1 MRKSVSPLPGNEGGS
16 SAGTTRV
23 FGVPLEE
30 VTRTHTINGH
40 EVPALVKHIVEYI
53 EEHGHLDLEGLFL
66 VNGNAERVDWLRQR
80 YDSGEEVELEKE
92 ADLASAVSLLRLF
105 LQELP
110 EPVIPTAM
118 QGHILQLHQ
127 DYSNEEELCRNLK
140 YLLQQLPQLNYG
152 LLRFLC
158 RFLASVASL
167 QQESWNIGTLAA
179 VFGPDIFHLSTE
191 GEDLRDQESVSRVLA
206 ELLDN
211 QEGLFDSE
219 DDDVSTTND
228 YSSINEQIT
237 ELLDDERCEAECE
250 ELPQDGEEGPA
261 SSDSPQHTHT
271 DDSPAASSH
280 LSPISILPADS
291 AEIIQRTIRAAVE
304 QHFFDLKTSIDQDLS
319 NYDSAGVSPSEPDD
333 HGCHG
338 DEEQQTD
345 PEDSP
350 CDTEGET
357 PLIQTEQ
364 HIQQSQTDTQDSL
377 DSGAALEESSGME
390 LDADAVRDAENNINT
405 ARRDNQPCEI
415 MEQTQCDT
423 ISCDSGSC
431 RCDQNANT
439 SENNRNLLSPCQ
451 PITGQ
456 NPHLQLFPDS
466 QWEASPPSHLHL
478 PPIDFSC
485 MHLQKEGHDPVPAY
499 KSWQDDNES
508 GEAQLSPLAGR
519 MVPLPPLHLEEEGEE
534 AEEEGGQD
542 ASPSSSRSHPH
553 LLARRFLD
561 FGAHSAQRFLQQ
573 DLDATSP
580 TKAQRP
586 RRASFGSKEAMRG
599 GDSVTHQLTKKL
611 QHLKKKI
618 KQFEEQF
625 EKERNYK
632 PSHGDK
638 AANPKVLKW
647 MTDLT
652 KIRRQIKGRQ
662 HHLLPR
668 STLRHQALLH
678 SYRRHHAP
686 YSSPSSSPSSSSSSS
701 SSSICSPP
709 HHTLTPP
716 LHPYSGLSSRPYH
729 LNAKHRAES
738 ELGPQTRPRSNT
750 LPKSFGSTLDQGA
763 HDAAVEAKGQ
773 HPTREETL
781 ELIQRRVKGKR
792 QEDGWP
798 DDIKKMTKEQLSCEK
813 TVLQKNLLHYEGL
826 HGRPVT
832 REERLVVKPLYD
844 RYRLVKQMLT
854 RVSITPVTV
863 SPSSKRRSQTLQPI
877 IEGETA
883 HFWEEIKEEEEDE
896 RKDKE
901 GGEEEER
908 EEEREE
914 EEEEEEEEEAESSGG
929 EMQSSEVIMA
939 VDVMTPTDGP
949 ARSQNQPD
957 QQSNCPMTAKME
969 EGSGRLALDLRLS
982 SSNASSMPELLEQ
995 LWKARAEKKKLR
1007 KTIREFEEDFYQHNG
1022 RNVQKEDRVPMLE
1035 EYREYKRIKAKLRLL
1050 EVLISKQDSSK
1061 SI

>member
-1 MRKSVSPLPGNEGGS
+1 MRKSVSPLPGNEGEGS
-16 SAGTTRV
+16 ASTARV

-30 VTRTHTINGH
+30 VTRAHTVSGH
-40 EVPALVKHIVEYI
+40 EVPALVKHIVDYI
-53 EEHGHLDLEGLFL
+53 EEHGQLDLEGLFL

-110 EPVIPTAM
+110 EPVIPTAL
-118 QGHILQLHQ
+118 QGHILQLYQ
-127 DYSNEEELCRNLK
+127 GISGLLNADYSNEEELCRNLK
-140 YLLQQLPQLNYG
+140 YLLQQLPHVNYG

-167 QQESWNIGTLAA
+167 QPDSWTVGALAA

-191 GEDLRDQESVSRVLA
+191 REDIRDQESVSRVLA

-237 ELLDDERCEAECE
+237 ELLDDEKGEAECE
-250 ELPQDGEEGPA
+250 ELPQDGEEGP
-261 SSDSPQHTHT
+261 SDSHSHT
-271 DDSPAASSH
+271 DNHPTTSSR
-280 LSPISILPADS
+280 LSPMSILPADS

-304 QHFFDLKTSIDQDLS
+304 QHFFELKTNISRRM
-319 NYDSAGVSPSEPDD
+319 SPSEPEEQ
-333 HGCHG
+333 GCH
-338 DEEQQTD
+338 DDEEEEEEQQTD

-350 CDTEGET
+350 CDAERET
-357 PLIQTEQ
+357 PLEQ
-364 HIQQSQTDTQDSL
+364 REQQPSESDAENSV
-377 DSGAALEESSGME
+377 GAGGVEESSGMD
-390 LDADAVRDAENNINT
+390 LDPEAAVDAGKNFNT
-405 ARRDNQPCEI
+405 ARQDNQPLDA
-415 MEQTQCDT
+415 MEQTVT
-423 ISCDSGSC
+423 ISCDSDSFG
-431 RCDQNANT
+431 CDQNANT
-439 SENNRNLLSPCQ
+439 SEANRNRLSPCQ
-451 PITGQ
+451 PSSAPHS
-456 NPHLQLFPDS
+456 PHLQLFPDN
-466 QWEASPPSHLHL
+466 QWEASPLSHLHL

-485 MHLQKEGHDPVPAY
+485 MHLQKEGQDPVPAF
-499 KSWQDDNES
+499 KSWQDDTES

-519 MVPLPPLHLEEEGEE
+519 LVPLPLLPLEDDGEE
-534 AEEEGGQD
+534 DDGLQD
-542 ASPSSSRSHPH
+542 DSPSSSRSHPH
-553 LLARRFLD
+553 ILARRFLD
-561 FGAHSAQRFLQQ
+561 FGAHSTQRFLQQ
-573 DLDATSP
+573 DADAASP
-580 TKAQRP
+580 CKAQRP
-586 RRASFGSKEAMRG
+586 RRASFGSREAMR

-632 PSHGDK
+632 PSHADK

-652 KIRRQIKGRQ
+652 KIRRQIKD
-662 HHLLPR
+662 
-668 STLRHQALLH
+668 
-678 SYRRHHAP
+678 
-686 YSSPSSSPSSSSSSS
+686 
-701 SSSICSPP
+701 
-709 HHTLTPP
+709 
-716 LHPYSGLSSRPYH
+716 
-729 LNAKHRAES
+729 AKHCAES

-750 LPKSFGSTLDQGA
+750 LPKSFGSTLEQGG
-763 HDAAVEAKGQ
+763 HDAAGEVRGPR
-773 HPTREETL
+773 PTKEETL
-781 ELIQRRVKGKR
+781 ELIQCRVKGKR

-813 TVLQKNLLHYEGL
+813 MVLQKNLLHYEGL

-844 RYRLVKQMLT
+844 RYRLVKQMLA

-883 HFWEEIKEEEEDE
+883 HFWEIKEEEEE
-896 RKDKE
+896 EQK
-901 GGEEEER
+901 GGEEEEK
-908 EEEREE
+908 EE
-914 EEEEEEEEEAESSGG
+914 EEEDDEEEGESSGG

-939 VDVMTPTDGP
+939 LESVTPSGGSV
-949 ARSQNQPD
+949 RSQPD
-957 QQSNCPMTAKME
+957 GLSDKME

-995 LWKARAEKKKLR
+995 LWKARSEKKKLR

-1035 EYREYKRIKAKLRLL
+1035 KYREYKRIKAKLRLL

>member
-1 MRKSVSPLPGNEGGS
+1 MRKSVSLLPGNEGEGS
-16 SAGTTRV
+16 ASTARV

-30 VTRTHTINGH
+30 VTRMHTVSGH
-40 EVPALVKHIVEYI
+40 EVPALVKHIVDYI
-53 EEHGHLDLEGLFL
+53 VEHGHLDLQGLFL
-66 VNGNAERVDWLRQR
+66 VNGNAERVDWLRRR

-110 EPVIPTAM
+110 EPVIPTAL

-127 DYSNEEELCRNLK
+127 DYRSKEELFSNLK
-140 YLLQQLPQLNYG
+140 NLLQQLPQLNYC

-158 RFLASVASL
+158 RFLSSVASL
-167 QQESWNIGTLAA
+167 QQESWNIGALAA

-191 GEDLRDQESVSRVLA
+191 GDDLRDQESVSRVLA

-211 QEGLFDSE
+211 QEGLFDSDDE
-219 DDDVSTTND
+219 DISSTND
-228 YSSINEQIT
+228 YSSLNEPIT
-237 ELLDDERCEAECE
+237 ELLDDDKCEAECE
-250 ELPQDGEEGPA
+250 ELPQDSEEGPTV
-261 SSDSPQHTHT
+261 SDFHQNA

-280 LSPISILPADS
+280 LSSISILPADS
-291 AEIIQRTIRAAVE
+291 TDIIQRSIRAAVE
-304 QHFFDLKTSIDQDLS
+304 HHLLELKSSINHDLS
-319 NYDSAGVSPSEPDD
+319 SYNSQGLSPTEPEDED
-333 HGCHG
+333 HHG
-338 DEEQQTD
+338 NEEHQTD
-345 PEDSP
+345 PEDRLCSP
-350 CDTEGET
+350 EKDVQQPERHQQPINTQAVDDCRFPFQDPLGSVTSMEEG
-357 PLIQTEQ
+357 
-364 HIQQSQTDTQDSL
+364 
-377 DSGAALEESSGME
+377 SGMDIDTKAAG
-390 LDADAVRDAENNINT
+390 DADSNLNT
-405 ARRDNQPCEI
+405 ASQDHRLFES
-415 MEQTQCDT
+415 MEQTIT
-423 ISCDSGSC
+423 EISDSDVS

-439 SENNRNLLSPCQ
+439 SETNRNQPSSCQ
-451 PITGQ
+451 QKSGQ
-456 NPHLQLFPDS
+456 DSHLQLFPDN
-466 QWEASPPSHLHL
+466 QWE
-478 PPIDFSC
+478 
-485 MHLQKEGHDPVPAY
+485 DPVPAF
-499 KSWQDDNES
+499 KSWQDDSES

-519 MVPLPPLHLEEEGEE
+519 IVPLPLLRLEDDGEEEEGE
-534 AEEEGGQD
+534 GVQD
-542 ASPSSSRSHPH
+542 DSLSSSRTHPH
-553 LLARRFLD
+553 IPARRFLD
-561 FGAHSAQRFLQQ
+561 FGAHSTHRFLQ
-573 DLDATSP
+573 DSDATSP
-580 TKAQRP
+580 TKAPRQ
-586 RRASFGSKEAMRG
+586 RRASFGSRDVVR

-632 PSHGDK
+632 PSHAEK

-652 KIRRQIKGRQ
+652 KIRRQIKD
-662 HHLLPR
+662 
-668 STLRHQALLH
+668 
-678 SYRRHHAP
+678 
-686 YSSPSSSPSSSSSSS
+686 
-701 SSSICSPP
+701 
-709 HHTLTPP
+709 
-716 LHPYSGLSSRPYH
+716 
-729 LNAKHRAES
+729 AKHCAES

-750 LPKSFGSTLDQGA
+750 LPKSFGSTLDQGLSDTA
-763 HDAAVEAKGQ
+763 MEVRGP

-781 ELIQRRVKGKR
+781 DLIQRRVKGKR

-813 TVLQKNLLHYEGL
+813 VVLQKNLLHYEGL

-832 REERLVVKPLYD
+832 KEERLVVKPLYE

-854 RVSITPVTV
+854 RVSITPATV
-863 SPSSKRRSQTLQPI
+863 SPSSKRRTQTLQPI

-883 HFWEEIKEEEEDE
+883 HFWEEFK
-896 RKDKE
+896 
-901 GGEEEER
+901 
-908 EEEREE
+908 EE
-914 EEEEEEEEEAESSGG
+914 EEEERKVVEEEERDKDDEEEEEGESSGG
-929 EMQSSEVIMA
+929 EMQSPDVIMTF
-939 VDVMTPTDGP
+939 DSGTPTDVSG
-949 ARSQNQPD
+949 RSQSPHDGQGH
-957 QQSNCPMTAKME
+957 CPMTDKME

>member
-1 MRKSVSPLPGNEGGS
+1 MRKSVSPLPGDEGGS
-16 SAGTTRV
+16 SASTTRV

-30 VTRTHTINGH
+30 VTRTHTISGH
-40 EVPALVKHIVEYI
+40 EVPALVKHIVDYI

-110 EPVIPTAM
+110 EPVIPTSI

-140 YLLQQLPQLNYG
+140 YLLQQLPLLNYG

-191 GEDLRDQESVSRVLA
+191 GEDLRDQETVSRVLA

-271 DDSPAASSH
+271 DDSPTASSH

-291 AEIIQRTIRAAVE
+291 AEIIHRTIRAAVE
-304 QHFFDLKTSIDQDLS
+304 HHFFELKTSIDQDLS
-319 NYDSAGVSPSEPDD
+319 NYDSQGVCPNEPVNQ
-333 HGCHG
+333 GCCG

-357 PLIQTEQ
+357 PLTQTEQ
-364 HIQQSQTDTQDSL
+364 HIQQSQKDTQDSL
-377 DSGAALEESSGME
+377 DSGATLEESLGMD
-390 LDADAVRDAENNINT
+390 LDAEAVRDAENNINT
-405 ARRDNQPCEI
+405 ARQDNEPCDT
-415 MEQTQCDT
+415 MEQAQTDT
-423 ISCDSGSC
+423 ISCDSVSC

-439 SENNRNLLSPCQ
+439 SQTNRNHLSPCQ
-451 PITGQ
+451 PNSGH
-456 NPHLQLFPDS
+456 NPHLQLFPDN
-466 QWEASPPSHLHL
+466 QWEASPPSHLHF

-485 MHLQKEGHDPVPAY
+485 MHLQKDGHDPVPAF
-499 KSWQDDNES
+499 KSWQDDSES

-519 MVPLPPLHLEEEGEE
+519 MVPLPLLPLEEDGEE
-534 AEEEGGQD
+534 DEGGGGQD
-542 ASPSSSRSHPH
+542 ASPSSSHSHPH

-561 FGAHSAQRFLQQ
+561 FGAHGAQRFLQQ

-586 RRASFGSKEAMRG
+586 RRASFGSKEAMRS

-686 YSSPSSSPSSSSSSS
+686 SFPSPSS

-763 HDAAVEAKGQ
+763 YDTAGEVKDQ

-896 RKDKE
+896 QKE
-901 GGEEEER
+901 GEEEEER
-908 EEEREE
+908 EGERDEE
-914 EEEEEEEEEAESSGG
+914 EEEEEEEEEGESSGG

-939 VDVMTPTDGP
+939 VDLVTQTDGP
-949 ARSQNQPD
+949 VRSQNQPD
-957 QQSNCPMTAKME
+957 RMSECPMRDELE
-969 EGSGRLALDLRLS
+969 EGSGKLAMDLRLS

-1007 KTIREFEEDFYQHNG
+1007 KTIRAFEEDFYQHNG
-1022 RNVQKEDRVPMLE
+1022 RNVQKEDRVPKLE

>member
-1 MRKSVSPLPGNEGGS
+1 MRKSVPLLPGNEGGS
-16 SAGTTRV
+16 SASTTRV

-30 VTRTHTINGH
+30 VTRTHTISGH
-40 EVPALVKHIVEYI
+40 EVPALVKHIVDYI

-110 EPVIPTAM
+110 EPIIPTAI
-118 QGHILQLHQ
+118 QGHILQLYQ
-127 DYSNEEELCRNLK
+127 DYSNEEELYRNMK

-167 QQESWNIGTLAA
+167 QQESWNIGALAA

-237 ELLDDERCEAECE
+237 ELLDDEKCEAECE
-250 ELPQDGEEGPA
+250 ELPQDGEEGPI
-261 SSDSPQHTHT
+261 SSDSVQCTHT
-271 DDSPAASSH
+271 DDSPTDSSH

-304 QHFFDLKTSIDQDLS
+304 HHFFELKTSIDQDLS
-319 NYDSAGVSPSEPDD
+319 SYDSQGVSPSEPADQSY
-333 HGCHG
+333 HG

-350 CDTEGET
+350 CDTKGEI
-357 PLIQTEQ
+357 PLTQAE
-364 HIQQSQTDTQDSL
+364 SQTDTQDSL
-377 DSGAALEESSGME
+377 DSGATLQESLGMD
-390 LDADAVRDAENNINT
+390 LDAEAIRDAENNINT
-405 ARRDNQPCEI
+405 AMQENQPCDTT
-415 MEQTQCDT
+415 EQ
-423 ISCDSGSC
+423 IKIIRCDSGPC

-439 SENNRNLLSPCQ
+439 SETNRNHLSPCQ
-451 PITGQ
+451 PTSGH
-456 NPHLQLFPDS
+456 NPHLQLFPDN

-478 PPIDFSC
+478 PSIDFSC
-485 MHLQKEGHDPVPAY
+485 MHLQKEGQDPVPAY
-499 KSWQDDNES
+499 KSWQDDNEN
-508 GEAQLSPLAGR
+508 GEAQLSPLASR
-519 MVPLPPLHLEEEGEE
+519 MVPLPLLPLEEDDEEDEGE
-534 AEEEGGQD
+534 AGQD
-542 ASPSSSRSHPH
+542 ASPSSFRSQPH

-573 DLDATSP
+573 DPDATSP
-580 TKAQRP
+580 TKTQRP

-625 EKERNYK
+625 EKEMNYK

-678 SYRRHHAP
+678 SHRRHHAP
-686 YSSPSSSPSSSSSSS
+686 SSPPASSS

-716 LHPYSGLSSRPYH
+716 LHPYSGLSSRPFH
-729 LNAKHRAES
+729 LNAKHRAET
-738 ELGPQTRPRSNT
+738 ELGPQTRSRSNT
-750 LPKSFGSTLDQGA
+750 LPKSFGSTLD
-763 HDAAVEAKGQ
+763 HSYDTAAEVKGPR
-773 HPTREETL
+773 PTREETL
-781 ELIQRRVKGKR
+781 ELIERRVKGKR

-813 TVLQKNLLHYEGL
+813 TVLQKNLLHYEDL

-854 RVSITPVTV
+854 RVSITPITM
-863 SPSSKRRSQTLQPI
+863 SPSSKRRIQTLQPI

-883 HFWEEIKEEEEDE
+883 HFWEEIREEEEDE
-896 RKDKE
+896 QKG
-901 GGEEEER
+901 GGEEEDK

-939 VDVMTPTDGP
+939 VDLVTQTEKP
-949 ARSQNQPD
+949 ARSQNQPET
-957 QQSNCPMTAKME
+957 QSDCSMRAKLE

-1007 KTIREFEEDFYQHNG
+1007 KSIREFEENFYQHNG

>member
-1 MRKSVSPLPGNEGGS
+1 MRKSVSLLPGNEGGS
-16 SAGTTRV
+16 SASTTRV

-30 VTRTHTINGH
+30 VSHTQTISGH

-110 EPVIPTAM
+110 EPVIPTAI

-167 QQESWNIGTLAA
+167 QQESWNVGALAA
-179 VFGPDIFHLSTE
+179 VFGPDIFHLSSE

-237 ELLDDERCEAECE
+237 ELLDDDKCEAECE
-250 ELPQDGEEGPA
+250 ELPQDEEEGPA
-261 SSDSPQHTHT
+261 SSDSPQHNHT

-280 LSPISILPADS
+280 LSPISILPTDS

-304 QHFFDLKTSIDQDLS
+304 QHFFDLKTSIDHGLS
-319 NYDSAGVSPSEPDD
+319 NYDSQGMSPSEPSDE
-333 HGCHG
+333 GCHG

-345 PEDSP
+345 PEDTPS
-350 CDTEGET
+350 DTKGET
-357 PLIQTEQ
+357 PLKDSEQ
-364 HIQQSQTDTQDSL
+364 QMQQSQTDTQDSL
-377 DSGAALEESSGME
+377 DTDTSPVKSSGMDM
-390 LDADAVRDAENNINT
+390 DANAVRDAENNINT
-405 ARRDNQPCEI
+405 ARQDNQPCDS
-415 MEQTQCDT
+415 MDQTTDT
-423 ISCDSGSC
+423 VTCQDPSSC

-439 SENNRNLLSPCQ
+439 SETNRNHLSPCQ
-451 PITGQ
+451 PNSGL
-456 NPHLQLFPDS
+456 NPHLQLFPDN

-485 MHLQKEGHDPVPAY
+485 MHLQKDGQDPIPAY
-499 KSWQDDNES
+499 KSWQDESES

-519 MVPLPPLHLEEEGEE
+519 MVPLPLLPLEEDGEDEEEGEV
-534 AEEEGGQD
+534 GQD
-542 ASPSSSRSHPH
+542 TSPSSSRSHPH

-573 DLDATSP
+573 DSDATSP

-652 KIRRQIKGRQ
+652 KIRRQIKD
-662 HHLLPR
+662 
-668 STLRHQALLH
+668 
-678 SYRRHHAP
+678 
-686 YSSPSSSPSSSSSSS
+686 
-701 SSSICSPP
+701 
-709 HHTLTPP
+709 
-716 LHPYSGLSSRPYH
+716 
-729 LNAKHRAES
+729 AKHRAES

-750 LPKSFGSTLDQGA
+750 LPKSFGSTLDQGT
-763 HDAAVEAKGQ
+763 HDAAGDAKDS

-781 ELIQRRVKGKR
+781 ELIQCRVKGKK

-832 REERLVVKPLYD
+832 REERLVVRPLYD

-854 RVSITPVTV
+854 RVSITPITV

-883 HFWEEIKEEEEDE
+883 HFWEEIKEEEEEE
-896 RKDKE
+896 RK
-901 GGEEEER
+901 GGGGAEEEEK

-914 EEEEEEEEEAESSGG
+914 EEDEEEEEEGESSGG
-929 EMQSSEVIMA
+929 EMQGSEVIMA
-939 VDVMTPTDGP
+939 VDLVTPIDRQV
-949 ARSQNQPD
+949 RSQDQSD
-957 QQSNCPMTAKME
+957 QQSDGPMTAKPE

-995 LWKARAEKKKLR
+995 LWKTRAEKKKLR

-1022 RNVQKEDRVPMLE
+1022 RNVQKEDRVPMLD
-1035 EYREYKRIKAKLRLL
+1035 EYRAYKRIKAKLRLL

>member
-16 SAGTTRV
+16 SASTTRV

-30 VTRTHTINGH
+30 VTRTHTITGH
-40 EVPALVKHIVEYI
+40 EVPALVKHIVDYI

-110 EPVIPTAM
+110 EPVIPTAI

-127 DYSNEEELCRNLK
+127 DYSNEEDLCRNLK

-237 ELLDDERCEAECE
+237 ELLDDDKCEAECE

-271 DDSPAASSH
+271 DDSPTASSH

-304 QHFFDLKTSIDQDLS
+304 QHFFELKTSIDQDLS
-319 NYDSAGVSPSEPDD
+319 NYDSQGVSPSEPSDQ
-333 HGCHG
+333 GCHG

-350 CDTEGET
+350 CDTEAET
-357 PLIQTEQ
+357 PLTPTEQ
-364 HIQQSQTDTQDSL
+364 HIQQSQKDTQDSL
-377 DSGAALEESSGME
+377 DSGAALEESSGMD
-390 LDADAVRDAENNINT
+390 LDAEAVRDAENNINT
-405 ARRDNQPCEI
+405 ARQDNQPCDN
-415 MEQTQCDT
+415 MEQTHTDT
-423 ISCDSGSC
+423 ISCDSDSC

-439 SENNRNLLSPCQ
+439 SKTNMNHLSPCQ
-451 PITGQ
+451 PNPGH
-456 NPHLQLFPDS
+456 NPHLQLFPDN

-485 MHLQKEGHDPVPAY
+485 MHLQKEGHDPVPAF
-499 KSWQDDNES
+499 KSWQDDSES

-519 MVPLPPLHLEEEGEE
+519 MVPLPLLPLEEDGEE
-534 AEEEGGQD
+534 DEGEGGQE
-542 ASPSSSRSHPH
+542 ASPSSSRSHHH

-561 FGAHSAQRFLQQ
+561 FGAHGAQRFLQQ
-573 DLDATSP
+573 DPDATSP

-586 RRASFGSKEAMRG
+586 RRASFGSKEAMRGG

-652 KIRRQIKGRQ
+652 KIRRQIKD
-662 HHLLPR
+662 
-668 STLRHQALLH
+668 
-678 SYRRHHAP
+678 
-686 YSSPSSSPSSSSSSS
+686 
-701 SSSICSPP
+701 
-709 HHTLTPP
+709 
-716 LHPYSGLSSRPYH
+716 
-729 LNAKHRAES
+729 AKHRAES

-750 LPKSFGSTLDQGA
+750 LPKSFGSTLEQGTS
-763 HDAAVEAKGQ
+763 DAVGEVKGQ
-773 HPTREETL
+773 RPTREETL

-854 RVSITPVTV
+854 RVSITPITV

-896 RKDKE
+896 RKE
-901 GGEEEER
+901 GEQEER
-908 EEEREE
+908 EEDRDEE
-914 EEEEEEEEEAESSGG
+914 EEEEDEEEGESSGG

-939 VDVMTPTDGP
+939 VDLVTSSEGSM
-949 ARSQNQPD
+949 RSQNQPD
-957 QQSNCPMTAKME
+957 RQSDCSMKAKME
-969 EGSGRLALDLRLS
+969 EGSGKLALDLRLS

>member
-16 SAGTTRV
+16 SASTTRV
-23 FGVPLEE
+23 FGVPLEV
-30 VTRTHTINGH
+30 VTRTHTISGH
-40 EVPALVKHIVEYI
+40 EVPALVKHIVDYI
-53 EEHGHLDLEGLFL
+53 EEHGLLDLEGLFL

-110 EPVIPTAM
+110 EPVIPTAI

-191 GEDLRDQESVSRVLA
+191 GEDLRDQESVSRVLT

-219 DDDVSTTND
+219 EDDVSSTND

-237 ELLDDERCEAECE
+237 ELLDDEKCEAECE
-250 ELPQDGEEGPA
+250 ELPQDGEEGPV

-271 DDSPAASSH
+271 DERPSASSH

-304 QHFFDLKTSIDQDLS
+304 QHFFDLKTSIDT
-319 NYDSAGVSPSEPDD
+319 NYDSRGVSPSEPAEP
-333 HGCHG
+333 GCHG
-338 DEEQQTD
+338 DESRQTD
-345 PEDSP
+345 PEESP
-350 CDTEGET
+350 GDTEGES
-357 PLIQTEQ
+357 PLTQTEQ
-364 HIQQSQTDTQDSL
+364 RTQQSQEDGQDSF
-377 DSGAALEESSGME
+377 DSGAALEESSGMD
-390 LDADAVRDAENNINT
+390 LDARDAENNINT
-405 ARRDNQPCEI
+405 ARPDNQPCDN
-415 MEQTQCDT
+415 MEQIQTNT
-423 ISCDSGSC
+423 ISCDPGSC

-439 SENNRNLLSPCQ
+439 SKTNRNHPSPCQ
-451 PITGQ
+451 PKSGH

-466 QWEASPPSHLHL
+466 QWE
-478 PPIDFSC
+478 
-485 MHLQKEGHDPVPAY
+485 DPVPAF
-499 KSWQDDNES
+499 KPWQDDSES

-519 MVPLPPLHLEEEGEE
+519 MVTLPPLLLEDDGEE
-534 AEEEGGQD
+534 DVGEGGQE
-542 ASPSSSRSHPH
+542 ASLALSHPH

-561 FGAHSAQRFLQQ
+561 FGAHGAQRFLQQ
-573 DLDATSP
+573 DPDATSP

-618 KQFEEQF
+618 KQFDEQF

-686 YSSPSSSPSSSSSSS
+686 SSPSPP

-738 ELGPQTRPRSNT
+738 ELGPLTRPRSNT

-763 HDAAVEAKGQ
+763 LDAAGEMKGQ
-773 HPTREETL
+773 GPTREETL
-781 ELIQRRVKGKR
+781 ELIQHRVKGKK

-832 REERLVVKPLYD
+832 REEHLVVKPLYD
-844 RYRLVKQMLT
+844 RYRLVKQTLT
-854 RVSITPVTV
+854 RVSIAPLTV
-863 SPSSKRRSQTLQPI
+863 SPSSKRRTQTLQPI

-883 HFWEEIKEEEEDE
+883 HFWEEIQEEEEEEEEGEEEEEQKE
-896 RKDKE
+896 REGE
-901 GGEEEER
+901 GGEEEDK

-914 EEEEEEEEEAESSGG
+914 EEEEEEDDEEEEGESSGG

-939 VDVMTPTDGP
+939 VDLVTSSEGSTRSRNHPDG
-949 ARSQNQPD
+949 
-957 QQSNCPMTAKME
+957 QSDCPMRAKVE
-969 EGSGRLALDLRLS
+969 EGSGKLALDLRLS

-995 LWKARAEKKKLR
+995 LWKARAEKKKMR

>member
-1 MRKSVSPLPGNEGGS
+1 MRKSVSLLPGNEGEGS
-16 SAGTTRV
+16 ASTARV

-30 VTRTHTINGH
+30 VTRMHTVSGH
-40 EVPALVKHIVEYI
+40 EVPALVKHIVDYI
-53 EEHGHLDLEGLFL
+53 VEHGHLDLQGLFL
-66 VNGNAERVDWLRQR
+66 VNGNAERVDWLRRR

-110 EPVIPTAM
+110 EPVIPTAL

-127 DYSNEEELCRNLK
+127 DYRSKEELFSNLK
-140 YLLQQLPQLNYG
+140 NLLQQLPQLNYC

-158 RFLASVASL
+158 RFLSSVASL
-167 QQESWNIGTLAA
+167 QQESWNIGALAA

-191 GEDLRDQESVSRVLA
+191 GDDLRDQESVSRVLA

-211 QEGLFDSE
+211 QEGLFDSDDE
-219 DDDVSTTND
+219 DISSTND
-228 YSSINEQIT
+228 YSSLNEPIT
-237 ELLDDERCEAECE
+237 ELLDDDKCEAECE
-250 ELPQDGEEGPA
+250 ELPQDSEEGPTV
-261 SSDSPQHTHT
+261 SDFQQNT

-280 LSPISILPADS
+280 LSSISILPADS
-291 AEIIQRTIRAAVE
+291 TDIIQRSIRAAVE
-304 QHFFDLKTSIDQDLS
+304 HHLLELKSSINHDLS
-319 NYDSAGVSPSEPDD
+319 SYDRQGLSPTEPEDED
-333 HGCHG
+333 HHG
-338 DEEQQTD
+338 NEEHQTD
-345 PEDSP
+345 PEDRLCSP
-350 CDTEGET
+350 EKDV
-357 PLIQTEQ
+357 
-364 HIQQSQTDTQDSL
+364 QQPERHQQPINTQDPLGSVT
-377 DSGAALEESSGME
+377 SMEEGSGMDI
-390 LDADAVRDAENNINT
+390 DAKAAGDSDSNLNT
-405 ARRDNQPCEI
+405 ASQDHRLFES
-415 MEQTQCDT
+415 MEQTITD
-423 ISCDSGSC
+423 ISDSDVS

-439 SENNRNLLSPCQ
+439 SETNRNQPSSCQ
-451 PITGQ
+451 QKSGQ
-456 NPHLQLFPDS
+456 DSHLQLFPDN

-485 MHLQKEGHDPVPAY
+485 MHLQKEGQDPVPAF
-499 KSWQDDNES
+499 KSWQDDSES

-519 MVPLPPLHLEEEGEE
+519 IVPLPLLRLEDDGEDEEGE
-534 AEEEGGQD
+534 GVQD
-542 ASPSSSRSHPH
+542 DSLSSSRTHPH
-553 LLARRFLD
+553 IPARRFLD
-561 FGAHSAQRFLQQ
+561 FGAHSTHRFLQ
-573 DLDATSP
+573 DSDATSP
-580 TKAQRP
+580 TKAPRQ
-586 RRASFGSKEAMRG
+586 RRASFGSRDVVR

-632 PSHGDK
+632 PSHAEK

-652 KIRRQIKGRQ
+652 KIRRQIKD
-662 HHLLPR
+662 
-668 STLRHQALLH
+668 
-678 SYRRHHAP
+678 
-686 YSSPSSSPSSSSSSS
+686 
-701 SSSICSPP
+701 
-709 HHTLTPP
+709 
-716 LHPYSGLSSRPYH
+716 
-729 LNAKHRAES
+729 AKHCAES

-750 LPKSFGSTLDQGA
+750 LPKSFGSTLDQGLSDTA
-763 HDAAVEAKGQ
+763 MEVRGP

-781 ELIQRRVKGKR
+781 DLIQRRVKGKR

-813 TVLQKNLLHYEGL
+813 VVLQKNLLHYEGL

-832 REERLVVKPLYD
+832 KEERLVVKPLYE

-854 RVSITPVTV
+854 RVSITPATV
-863 SPSSKRRSQTLQPI
+863 SPSSKRRTQTLQPI

-883 HFWEEIKEEEEDE
+883 HFWEEVK
-896 RKDKE
+896 
-901 GGEEEER
+901 
-908 EEEREE
+908 EE
-914 EEEEEEEEEAESSGG
+914 EEEERKVVEEEERDEDDEEEEEGESSGG
-929 EMQSSEVIMA
+929 EMQSPDVIMTF
-939 VDVMTPTDGP
+939 DSGTPTDVSG
-949 ARSQNQPD
+949 RSQSPRDGQGH
-957 QQSNCPMTAKME
+957 CPMTDKME

-1022 RNVQKEDRVPMLE
+1022 RNVQKEDRVPILE

>member
-1 MRKSVSPLPGNEGGS
+1 MRKSVSLLPGNEGGS
-16 SAGTTRV
+16 SASTTRV

-30 VTRTHTINGH
+30 VSRTHTISGH
-40 EVPALVKHIVEYI
+40 EVPALVKHIVDYI

-110 EPVIPTAM
+110 EPVIPTAI
-118 QGHILQLHQ
+118 QAHILQLHQ

-167 QQESWNIGTLAA
+167 QQESWNVGALAA
-179 VFGPDIFHLSTE
+179 VFGPDIFHLSSE

-237 ELLDDERCEAECE
+237 ELLDDDKCEAECE

-271 DDSPAASSH
+271 DDNPTASSH

-304 QHFFDLKTSIDQDLS
+304 QHFFELKTSIDQDLS
-319 NYDSAGVSPSEPDD
+319 NYDSQGVSPSEPAEE
-333 HGCHG
+333 GCHG

-350 CDTEGET
+350 SDTEGET
-357 PLIQTEQ
+357 PLTENEQ
-364 HIQQSQTDTQDSL
+364 HIQQSQEETQDSP
-377 DSGAALEESSGME
+377 DSGTTLEESLGMD
-390 LDADAVRDAENNINT
+390 LDAEAVRDAENNINT
-405 ARRDNQPCEI
+405 ARQDNQPCDT
-415 MEQTQCDT
+415 MEQTDT
-423 ISCDSGSC
+423 IHSDLGSC

-439 SENNRNLLSPCQ
+439 SETNRNHLSPCQ
-451 PITGQ
+451 P
-456 NPHLQLFPDS
+456 NSPHLQLFPDN

-485 MHLQKEGHDPVPAY
+485 MHLQKEGQDPIPAY
-499 KSWQDDNES
+499 KSWQDDSES

-519 MVPLPPLHLEEEGEE
+519 MVPLPPLPLEEEGED
-534 AEEEGGQD
+534 EEGEGGQD

-573 DLDATSP
+573 DPDATSP

-586 RRASFGSKEAMRG
+586 RRASFGSKESMRG

-652 KIRRQIKGRQ
+652 KIRRQIKD
-662 HHLLPR
+662 
-668 STLRHQALLH
+668 
-678 SYRRHHAP
+678 
-686 YSSPSSSPSSSSSSS
+686 
-701 SSSICSPP
+701 
-709 HHTLTPP
+709 
-716 LHPYSGLSSRPYH
+716 
-729 LNAKHRAES
+729 AKHRAES

-763 HDAAVEAKGQ
+763 CDTTGEVKGPR
-773 HPTREETL
+773 PTREETL

-854 RVSITPVTV
+854 RVSITPITV

-896 RKDKE
+896 RKG
-901 GGEEEER
+901 GGEEDER
-908 EEEREE
+908 EEERDEE
-914 EEEEEEEEEAESSGG
+914 EEDEEEEGESSGG
-929 EMQSSEVIMA
+929 EMQSPEVIMA
-939 VDVMTPTDGP
+939 VDLVTQTDRQM
-949 ARSQNQPD
+949 RSQNQPD
-957 QQSNCPMTAKME
+957 RQSDCPMRAKLE

-1022 RNVQKEDRVPMLE
+1022 RNVQKEDRVPMME

>member
-1 MRKSVSPLPGNEGGS
+1 MRKSVSLLPGNEGGS
-16 SAGTTRV
+16 SASTTRV

-30 VTRTHTINGH
+30 VTRTHTVSGQ
-40 EVPALVKHIVEYI
+40 EVPALVKHIVDYI
-53 EEHGHLDLEGLFL
+53 EEHGHLDLEGLCL

-110 EPVIPTAM
+110 EPVIPTAI
-118 QGHILQLHQ
+118 QGHILQLYQ
-127 DYSNEEELCRNLK
+127 DYSNEEELSRNLK

-167 QQESWNIGTLAA
+167 QQESWNVGALAA

-237 ELLDDERCEAECE
+237 EFLDDDKCEGECE
-250 ELPQDGEEGPA
+250 ELPQDSEDGPA
-261 SSDSPQHTHT
+261 TADSPQHTCT
-271 DDSPAASSH
+271 DDSPEAR
-280 LSPISILPADS
+280 
-291 AEIIQRTIRAAVE
+291 IIQRTIRAAVE
-304 QHFFDLKTSIDQDLS
+304 QHFFKLKTSISQDLS
-319 NYDSAGVSPSEPDD
+319 SYDSQGVSPTEPEDR
-333 HGCHG
+333 GCHG
-338 DEEQQTD
+338 DKEQQTD
-345 PEDSP
+345 PDDTP
-350 CDTEGET
+350 CDKEGET
-357 PLIQTEQ
+357 LLTQTTE
-364 HIQQSQTDTQDSL
+364 HIQHNQTDTQNFVDSV
-377 DSGAALEESSGME
+377 STLEDSSGMD
-390 LDADAVRDAENNINT
+390 LDAEAVRDAENNFNT
-405 ARRDNQPCEI
+405 ARQDNQPLET
-415 MEQTQCDT
+415 MEQTVT
-423 ISCDSGSC
+423 INCDSDLVS
-431 RCDQNANT
+431 CDQNANT
-439 SENNRNLLSPCQ
+439 SENNKNHLSPCQ
-451 PITGQ
+451 PNSGH
-456 NPHLQLFPDS
+456 NPHLQLFPDN

-499 KSWQDDNES
+499 KSWQDDSES

-519 MVPLPPLHLEEEGEE
+519 MVPLPPLPLEEDNEEEEGE
-534 AEEEGGQD
+534 GGQD
-542 ASPSSSRSHPH
+542 DSPSSSRTHPH
-553 LLARRFLD
+553 VLARRFLD
-561 FGAHSAQRFLQQ
+561 FGAHSTQRFLPQ
-573 DLDATSP
+573 DLDVTSP

-586 RRASFGSKEAMRG
+586 RRASFGSREAIR

-618 KQFEEQF
+618 KQFDEQF

-632 PSHGDK
+632 PSHADR

-678 SYRRHHAP
+678 SHRRHHAP
-686 YSSPSSSPSSSSSSS
+686 SSPSSS
-701 SSSICSPP
+701 IYSPP
-709 HHTLTPP
+709 HHTPTPP
-716 LHPYSGLSSRPYH
+716 LHPCSGLSSRPFL
-729 LNAKHRAES
+729 LNAKHCAET

-750 LPKSFGSTLDQGA
+750 LPKSFGSTLEQGA
-763 HDAAVEAKGQ
+763 SDTAWEVKGPR
-773 HPTREETL
+773 PTREETL
-781 ELIQRRVKGKR
+781 ELIQHRVKGKR

-813 TVLQKNLLHYEGL
+813 MLLQKNLLHYEGL

-832 REERLVVKPLYD
+832 REERLMVKPLYD

-896 RKDKE
+896 RK
-901 GGEEEER
+901 GGE

-914 EEEEEEEEEAESSGG
+914 EEEEEEEEEGESSGG

-939 VDVMTPTDGP
+939 FDAMTSTDGSV
-949 ARSQNQPD
+949 RSQNQPD
-957 QQSNCPMTAKME
+957 GQGNCPMRDKVE

-1007 KTIREFEEDFYQHNG
+1007 KIIREFEEDFYQHNG
-1022 RNVQKEDRVPMLE
+1022 RNVQKEDRMPMLE

>member
-16 SAGTTRV
+16 SASTTRV

-30 VTRTHTINGH
+30 VTRTHTISGH
-40 EVPALVKHIVEYI
+40 EVPALVKHIVDYI

-80 YDSGEEVELEKE
+80 YDSGEDVELEKE

-110 EPVIPTAM
+110 EPVIPTAI

-127 DYSNEEELCRNLK
+127 DYSSEEELCRNLK

-167 QQESWNIGTLAA
+167 QQESWNIGALAA

-211 QEGLFDSE
+211 QDGLFDSE

-304 QHFFDLKTSIDQDLS
+304 QHFFELKTSIDQDLS
-319 NYDSAGVSPSEPDD
+319 NYDSQGVNPSEPADQ
-333 HGCHG
+333 GCHG
-338 DEEQQTD
+338 DEQQTD

-357 PLIQTEQ
+357 PLTQPEQ
-364 HIQQSQTDTQDSL
+364 HIQQSQKDTQDSL
-377 DSGAALEESSGME
+377 DSVTTLEESSGMD
-390 LDADAVRDAENNINT
+390 LDAEAVRDAENNINT
-405 ARRDNQPCEI
+405 ARQDNQPCDI
-415 MEQTQCDT
+415 MEQTETDT

-431 RCDQNANT
+431 HCDQNANT
-439 SENNRNLLSPCQ
+439 SQTNRNHLSPCQ
-451 PITGQ
+451 PNSGH
-456 NPHLQLFPDS
+456 NPHLQLFPDN
-466 QWEASPPSHLHL
+466 QWE
-478 PPIDFSC
+478 
-485 MHLQKEGHDPVPAY
+485 DPVPAY
-499 KSWQDDNES
+499 KSWQDDNDS

-519 MVPLPPLHLEEEGEE
+519 MVPLPPLPLEEEGEE
-534 AEEEGGQD
+534 DEEDGGQD

-573 DLDATSP
+573 DPDATSP

-586 RRASFGSKEAMRG
+586 RRASFGSKESMRG

-652 KIRRQIKGRQ
+652 KIRRQIKD
-662 HHLLPR
+662 
-668 STLRHQALLH
+668 
-678 SYRRHHAP
+678 
-686 YSSPSSSPSSSSSSS
+686 
-701 SSSICSPP
+701 
-709 HHTLTPP
+709 
-716 LHPYSGLSSRPYH
+716 
-729 LNAKHRAES
+729 AKHRAES

-763 HDAAVEAKGQ
+763 YNAAVEVKGQ
-773 HPTREETL
+773 RPTREETL
-781 ELIQRRVKGKR
+781 ELIQCRVKGKR

-854 RVSITPVTV
+854 RVSITPVTM
-863 SPSSKRRSQTLQPI
+863 SPSSKRRTQTLQPI

-896 RKDKE
+896 RKERE
-901 GGEEEER
+901 GGEKDER
-908 EEEREE
+908 EEERDEE
-914 EEEEEEEEEAESSGG
+914 EEEEEEEEGESSGG

-939 VDVMTPTDGP
+939 VDLVTPTDRP
-949 ARSQNQPD
+949 VRSQNQPD
-957 QQSNCPMTAKME
+957 QQSDCPMTAKLE

-1007 KTIREFEEDFYQHNG
+1007 KTIRAFEEDFYQHNG

>member
-1 MRKSVSPLPGNEGGS
+1 MRKSVSPLPGNEGGNTV
-16 SAGTTRV
+16 GTTRV

-30 VTRTHTINGH
+30 VTRTHTISGH
-40 EVPALVKHIVEYI
+40 EVPALVKDIVDYI

-66 VNGNAERVDWLRQR
+66 VNGNAERVDLLRRR

-110 EPVIPTAM
+110 EPVIPTAI
-118 QGHILQLHQ
+118 QGHILQLYQ
-127 DYSNEEELCRNLK
+127 DYSSEEDLCRNMK
-140 YLLQQLPQLNYG
+140 YLLQQLPQMNYG

-167 QQESWNIGTLAA
+167 QQESWNVGSLAA

-219 DDDVSTTND
+219 DEDVSTTND

-237 ELLDDERCEAECE
+237 ELLDDEKCEAECE
-250 ELPQDGEEGPA
+250 ELPQDGDQGPA
-261 SSDSPQHTHT
+261 APDSPQHTQT
-271 DDSPAASSH
+271 EDDSTAS
-280 LSPISILPADS
+280 
-291 AEIIQRTIRAAVE
+291 IIQRTIRAAVE
-304 QHFFDLKTSIDQDLS
+304 QHFFDLKTTIDQDLNS
-319 NYDSAGVSPSEPDD
+319 YNSQGESPCESAGQ
-333 HGCHG
+333 GCHG
-338 DEEQQTD
+338 DKEQQTD
-345 PEDSP
+345 PDEDSP
-350 CDTEGET
+350 CNTEQET
-357 PLIQTEQ
+357 LVIEKEQ
-364 HIQQSQTDTQDSL
+364 HIQQSQRDTQDSL
-377 DSGAALEESSGME
+377 DSVASQEESSGME
-390 LDADAVRDAENNINT
+390 LDAESVQDAENNLNT
-405 ARRDNQPCEI
+405 ARQDNQSI
-415 MEQTQCDT
+415 VTMEETVT
-423 ISCDSGSC
+423 ISCEPSSC

-439 SENNRNLLSPCQ
+439 SETNKNHLLPCQ
-451 PITGQ
+451 PHSGH
-456 NPHLQLFPDS
+456 NLQLFPDN

-478 PPIDFSC
+478 PPIDFSS
-485 MHLQKEGHDPVPAY
+485 MHLQKEGQDPVPAF
-499 KSWQDDNES
+499 KSWQDDNDS

-519 MVPLPPLHLEEEGEE
+519 MVPLPPLPLEEDGCEEE
-534 AEEEGGQD
+534 AEGGQED
-542 ASPSSSRSHPH
+542 SPSSSRSHPH

-561 FGAHSAQRFLQQ
+561 FGVHGAQRFLQQ
-573 DLDATSP
+573 DPDSTSP
-580 TKAQRP
+580 TKVQRP
-586 RRASFGSKEAMRG
+586 RRASFGSKEAMR

-632 PSHGDK
+632 PSHADK

-662 HHLLPR
+662 HHLFPR

-678 SYRRHHAP
+678 SHRRHHAP
-686 YSSPSSSPSSSSSSS
+686 SSPPSTS

-709 HHTLTPP
+709 HHTLTPS
-716 LHPYSGLSSRPYH
+716 LHPYSGSLGSRQFH
-729 LNAKHRAES
+729 LNAKHRVES

-750 LPKSFGSTLDQGA
+750 LPKSFGSTLDQST
-763 HDAAVEAKGQ
+763 HDAATEVKGPR
-773 HPTREETL
+773 PTREETL
-781 ELIQRRVKGKR
+781 DMIQRRVKGKR

-883 HFWEEIKEEEEDE
+883 HFWEEIKEEEE
-896 RKDKE
+896 
-901 GGEEEER
+901 EEEEKKSGGIGGGGGGEAKEEVER
-908 EEEREE
+908 DEEEDEDEE
-914 EEEEEEEEEAESSGG
+914 EEEEESSGG
-929 EMQSSEVIMA
+929 EMQSPEVIMA
-939 VDVMTPTDGP
+939 IDLASPTEGP
-949 ARSQNQPD
+949 MRSRDQPQMD
-957 QQSNCPMTAKME
+957 CSIKDKME

>member
-16 SAGTTRV
+16 SASTTRV

-30 VTRTHTINGH
+30 VTRTHTISGH
-40 EVPALVKHIVEYI
+40 EVPALVKHIVDYI

-110 EPVIPTAM
+110 EPVIPTAI

-127 DYSNEEELCRNLK
+127 DYSNEEDLCRNLK

-237 ELLDDERCEAECE
+237 ELLDDDKCEAECE

-271 DDSPAASSH
+271 DDSPTASSH

-304 QHFFDLKTSIDQDLS
+304 QHFFELKTSIDQDLS
-319 NYDSAGVSPSEPDD
+319 NYDSQGVSPSEPSDQ
-333 HGCHG
+333 GCHG

-350 CDTEGET
+350 CDTEAET
-357 PLIQTEQ
+357 PLTPTEQ
-364 HIQQSQTDTQDSL
+364 HIQQSQKDTQDSL
-377 DSGAALEESSGME
+377 DSGAALEESSGMD
-390 LDADAVRDAENNINT
+390 LDAEAVRDAENNINT
-405 ARRDNQPCEI
+405 ARQDNQPCDN
-415 MEQTQCDT
+415 MEQTHTDT
-423 ISCDSGSC
+423 ISCDSDSC

-439 SENNRNLLSPCQ
+439 SKTNMNHLSPCQ
-451 PITGQ
+451 PNPGH
-456 NPHLQLFPDS
+456 NPHLQLFPDN
-466 QWEASPPSHLHL
+466 QWE
-478 PPIDFSC
+478 
-485 MHLQKEGHDPVPAY
+485 DPVPAF
-499 KSWQDDNES
+499 KSWQDDSES

-519 MVPLPPLHLEEEGEE
+519 MVPLPLLPLEEDGEE
-534 AEEEGGQD
+534 DEGEGGQE
-542 ASPSSSRSHPH
+542 ASPSSSRSHHH

-561 FGAHSAQRFLQQ
+561 FGAHGAQRFLQQ
-573 DLDATSP
+573 DPDATSP

-586 RRASFGSKEAMRG
+586 RRASFGSKEAMRGG

-652 KIRRQIKGRQ
+652 KIRRQIKD
-662 HHLLPR
+662 
-668 STLRHQALLH
+668 
-678 SYRRHHAP
+678 
-686 YSSPSSSPSSSSSSS
+686 
-701 SSSICSPP
+701 
-709 HHTLTPP
+709 
-716 LHPYSGLSSRPYH
+716 
-729 LNAKHRAES
+729 AKHRAES

-750 LPKSFGSTLDQGA
+750 LPKSFGSTLEQGTS
-763 HDAAVEAKGQ
+763 DAVGEVKGQ
-773 HPTREETL
+773 RPTREETL

-854 RVSITPVTV
+854 RVSITPITV

-896 RKDKE
+896 RKE
-901 GGEEEER
+901 GEQEER
-908 EEEREE
+908 EEDRDEE
-914 EEEEEEEEEAESSGG
+914 EEEEDEEEGESSGG

-939 VDVMTPTDGP
+939 VDLVTSSEGSM
-949 ARSQNQPD
+949 RSQNQPD
-957 QQSNCPMTAKME
+957 RQSDCSMKAKME
-969 EGSGRLALDLRLS
+969 EGSGKLALDLRLS

>member
-1 MRKSVSPLPGNEGGS
+1 MRKSVSLLPGNEGGS
-16 SAGTTRV
+16 SASTTRV

-30 VTRTHTINGH
+30 VSRTHTISGH
-40 EVPALVKHIVEYI
+40 EVPALVKHIVDYI

-110 EPVIPTAM
+110 EPVIPTEI

-167 QQESWNIGTLAA
+167 QQESWNVGALAA

-237 ELLDDERCEAECE
+237 ELLDDDKCEAECE

-261 SSDSPQHTHT
+261 SSDSPQHTHA

-304 QHFFDLKTSIDQDLS
+304 QHFFELKTSIDQDLS
-319 NYDSAGVSPSEPDD
+319 NYDSEGVSPSEPADEGCQGDD
-333 HGCHG
+333 
-338 DEEQQTD
+338 EQQTD

-357 PLIQTEQ
+357 PLTQTEQ
-364 HIQQSQTDTQDSL
+364 HIQQSQTDTQTFLSLLPSPLLTCSDSL
-377 DSGAALEESSGME
+377 FSL
-390 LDADAVRDAENNINT
+390 
-405 ARRDNQPCEI
+405 
-415 MEQTQCDT
+415 
-423 ISCDSGSC
+423 IS
-431 RCDQNANT
+431 
-439 SENNRNLLSPCQ
+439 LLLAP
-451 PITGQ
+451 
-456 NPHLQLFPDS
+456 
-466 QWEASPPSHLHL
+466 
-478 PPIDFSC
+478 
-485 MHLQKEGHDPVPAY
+485 DPVPAY

-519 MVPLPPLHLEEEGEE
+519 MVPLPLL
-534 AEEEGGQD
+534 AQD
-542 ASPSSSRSHPH
+542 VSPSSSRSHPH

-573 DLDATSP
+573 DPDATSP

-652 KIRRQIKGRQ
+652 KIRRQIKGR
-662 HHLLPR
+662 
-668 STLRHQALLH
+668 T
-678 SYRRHHAP
+678 
-686 YSSPSSSPSSSSSSS
+686 
-701 SSSICSPP
+701 ICSLSFKRVYVYMCVCVCVSGLECLCAILFHAGQLDPP
-709 HHTLTPP
+709 H
-716 LHPYSGLSSRPYH
+716 S
-729 LNAKHRAES
+729 
-738 ELGPQTRPRSNT
+738 
-750 LPKSFGSTLDQGA
+750 
-763 HDAAVEAKGQ
+763 
-773 HPTREETL
+773 
-781 ELIQRRVKGKR
+781 
-792 QEDGWP
+792 
-798 DDIKKMTKEQLSCEK
+798 
-813 TVLQKNLLHYEGL
+813 
-826 HGRPVT
+826 
-832 REERLVVKPLYD
+832 
-844 RYRLVKQMLT
+844 
-854 RVSITPVTV
+854 
-863 SPSSKRRSQTLQPI
+863 
-877 IEGETA
+877 
-883 HFWEEIKEEEEDE
+883 
-896 RKDKE
+896 
-901 GGEEEER
+901 
-908 EEEREE
+908 
-914 EEEEEEEEEAESSGG
+914 
-929 EMQSSEVIMA
+929 
-939 VDVMTPTDGP
+939 
-949 ARSQNQPD
+949 
-957 QQSNCPMTAKME
+957 
-969 EGSGRLALDLRLS
+969 
-982 SSNASSMPELLEQ
+982 
-995 LWKARAEKKKLR
+995 
-1007 KTIREFEEDFYQHNG
+1007 
-1022 RNVQKEDRVPMLE
+1022 
-1035 EYREYKRIKAKLRLL
+1035 
-1050 EVLISKQDSSK
+1050 
-1061 SI
+1061 

>member
-16 SAGTTRV
+16 SASTTRV

-30 VTRTHTINGH
+30 VTRTHTISGH
-40 EVPALVKHIVEYI
+40 EVPALVKHIVDYI

-80 YDSGEEVELEKE
+80 YDSGEDVELEKE

-110 EPVIPTAM
+110 EPVIPTAI

-127 DYSNEEELCRNLK
+127 DYSSEEELCRNLK

-167 QQESWNIGTLAA
+167 QQESWNIGALAA

-211 QEGLFDSE
+211 QDGLFDSE

-228 YSSINEQIT
+228 YSSINEQV
-237 ELLDDERCEAECE
+237 
-250 ELPQDGEEGPA
+250 LPINCV
-261 SSDSPQHTHT
+261 SIFIFSVTLFFYT
-271 DDSPAASSH
+271 VSH

-291 AEIIQRTIRAAVE
+291 
-304 QHFFDLKTSIDQDLS
+304 
-319 NYDSAGVSPSEPDD
+319 
-333 HGCHG
+333 
-338 DEEQQTD
+338 
-345 PEDSP
+345 
-350 CDTEGET
+350 
-357 PLIQTEQ
+357 
-364 HIQQSQTDTQDSL
+364 
-377 DSGAALEESSGME
+377 
-390 LDADAVRDAENNINT
+390 
-405 ARRDNQPCEI
+405 
-415 MEQTQCDT
+415 
-423 ISCDSGSC
+423 
-431 RCDQNANT
+431 
-439 SENNRNLLSPCQ
+439 
-451 PITGQ
+451 
-456 NPHLQLFPDS
+456 
-466 QWEASPPSHLHL
+466 
-478 PPIDFSC
+478 
-485 MHLQKEGHDPVPAY
+485 
-499 KSWQDDNES
+499 DDNDS

-519 MVPLPPLHLEEEGEE
+519 MVPLPPLPLEEEGEE
-534 AEEEGGQD
+534 DEEDGGQD

-573 DLDATSP
+573 DPDATSP

-586 RRASFGSKEAMRG
+586 RRASFGSKESMRG

-652 KIRRQIKGRQ
+652 KIRRQIKD
-662 HHLLPR
+662 
-668 STLRHQALLH
+668 
-678 SYRRHHAP
+678 
-686 YSSPSSSPSSSSSSS
+686 
-701 SSSICSPP
+701 
-709 HHTLTPP
+709 
-716 LHPYSGLSSRPYH
+716 
-729 LNAKHRAES
+729 AKHRAES

-763 HDAAVEAKGQ
+763 YNAAVEVKGQ
-773 HPTREETL
+773 RPTREETL
-781 ELIQRRVKGKR
+781 ELIQCRVKGKR

-854 RVSITPVTV
+854 RVSITPVTM
-863 SPSSKRRSQTLQPI
+863 SPSSKRRTQTLQPI

-896 RKDKE
+896 P
-901 GGEEEER
+901 
-908 EEEREE
+908 
-914 EEEEEEEEEAESSGG
+914 
-929 EMQSSEVIMA
+929 V
-939 VDVMTPTDGP
+939 
-949 ARSQNQPD
+949 RSQNQPD
-957 QQSNCPMTAKME
+957 QQSDCPMTAKLE

-1007 KTIREFEEDFYQHNG
+1007 KTIRAFEEDFYQHNG

>member
-16 SAGTTRV
+16 SASITRV

-30 VTRTHTINGH
+30 VSRTHTTSGY
-40 EVPALVKHIVEYI
+40 EVPALVKDIVDFI

-80 YDSGEEVELEKE
+80 YDSGEEVELDKK

-110 EPVIPTAM
+110 EPIIPTAV
-118 QGHILQLHQ
+118 QGLILQLHQ
-127 DYSNEEELCRNLK
+127 DHNNEEELCRNLK
-140 YLLQQLPQLNYG
+140 YVLQQLPQLNYG

-167 QQESWNIGTLAA
+167 QPDRWNVGALAA
-179 VFGPDIFHLSTE
+179 VFGPDIFHLSSE
-191 GEDLRDQESVSRVLA
+191 REDLQDQESVSRVLA

-219 DDDVSTTND
+219 DEDVSATND

-237 ELLDDERCEAECE
+237 ELLDDEKCEAECE

-261 SSDSPQHTHT
+261 APHSPKHTHT
-271 DDSPAASSH
+271 DDSPTASSH
-280 LSPISILPADS
+280 VSPISILPADS

-304 QHFFDLKTSIDQDLS
+304 QHFYELKTSISQDLS
-319 NYDSAGVSPSEPDD
+319 NYDNHSVSPCEPEEQ
-333 HGCHG
+333 GCHG
-338 DEEQQTD
+338 DVEQQTT

-350 CDTEGET
+350 CNTGGET
-357 PLIQTEQ
+357 PPKQTEQ
-364 HIQQSQTDTQDSL
+364 HIESQAELQNLPDPVVT
-377 DSGAALEESSGME
+377 LEESSGMD
-390 LDADAVRDAENNINT
+390 LDGEAATDAENNLNT
-405 ARRDNQPCEI
+405 ARQDNQLLDT
-415 MEQTQCDT
+415 MEQTVT
-423 ISCDSGSC
+423 INCDSDSFH
-431 RCDQNANT
+431 RDQNANT
-439 SENNRNLLSPCQ
+439 SETNRNHLSPCQ
-451 PITGQ
+451 PNSGH
-456 NPHLQLFPDS
+456 NPHPQLFPDN
-466 QWEASPPSHLHL
+466 QWE
-478 PPIDFSC
+478 
-485 MHLQKEGHDPVPAY
+485 DPVPAFI
-499 KSWQDDNES
+499 SWQNDSES

-519 MVPLPPLHLEEEGEE
+519 MLPLPLLPLEDDNEEDIGDREH
-534 AEEEGGQD
+534 D
-542 ASPSSSRSHPH
+542 DSPSSSRTHPH
-553 LLARRFLD
+553 ILARRFLD
-561 FGAHSAQRFLQQ
+561 FGAHSTQRFLQQ
-573 DLDATSP
+573 DPDTISP

-586 RRASFGSKEAMRG
+586 RRASFGSRETMR

-625 EKERNYK
+625 ENEKNYK
-632 PSHGDK
+632 PSHADK

-652 KIRRQIKGRQ
+652 KIRRQIKD
-662 HHLLPR
+662 
-668 STLRHQALLH
+668 
-678 SYRRHHAP
+678 
-686 YSSPSSSPSSSSSSS
+686 
-701 SSSICSPP
+701 
-709 HHTLTPP
+709 
-716 LHPYSGLSSRPYH
+716 
-729 LNAKHRAES
+729 AKHCAES

-750 LPKSFGSTLDQGA
+750 LPKSFGSTLDQDS
-763 HDAAVEAKGQ
+763 HDAAAEVKGPC
-773 HPTREETL
+773 PTMEETL
-781 ELIQRRVKGKR
+781 ELIQRRVEKKR

-854 RVSITPVTV
+854 RVSITPITV

-883 HFWEEIKEEEEDE
+883 HFWEEIKEEEEEDQ
-896 RKDKE
+896 K
-901 GGEEEER
+901 GGEEYEK
-908 EEEREE
+908 EEERDEE
-914 EEEEEEEEEAESSGG
+914 EEEEEEEEGESSGG

-939 VDVMTPTDGP
+939 FDGMTPTGSSV
-949 ARSQNQPD
+949 RNQLD
-957 QQSNCPMTAKME
+957 EQSNCPMRDKVE
-969 EGSGRLALDLRLS
+969 EGSGRLAQDLRLS
-982 SSNASSMPELLEQ
+982 SSNASSMPELLGQ
-995 LWKARAEKKKLR
+995 LWKVRSEKKNLR
-1007 KTIREFEEDFYQHNG
+1007 KTIREFEENFYQHNG

-1035 EYREYKRIKAKLRLL
+1035 VYREYKRIKAKLRLL

>member
-16 SAGTTRV
+16 SASTTRV
-23 FGVPLEE
+23 FGVPLED
-30 VTRTHTINGH
+30 VTRTHTLSGH
-40 EVPALVKHIVEYI
+40 EVPALVKHIVDYI

-80 YDSGEEVELEKE
+80 YDSGEEVALQKE

-110 EPVIPTAM
+110 EPVIPTAI

-127 DYSNEEELCRNLK
+127 DYSNEEDLFRNLK
-140 YLLQQLPQLNYG
+140 YLLQQLPLLNYG

-158 RFLASVASL
+158 RFLTSVASL

-219 DDDVSTTND
+219 EDDVSTTND

-237 ELLDDERCEAECE
+237 ELLDDEKCEAECE

-271 DDSPAASSH
+271 DDSPTDSSH

-291 AEIIQRTIRAAVE
+291 AQIIHCTIRAAVE

-319 NYDSAGVSPSEPDD
+319 NYDSQGVSPSEPADQ
-333 HGCHG
+333 GCHG
-338 DEEQQTD
+338 LEDQQTD

-357 PLIQTEQ
+357 PLSETEQ
-364 HIQQSQTDTQDSL
+364 IMQQSQTHTQDPL
-377 DSGAALEESSGME
+377 DSGAALEESSGMD
-390 LDADAVRDAENNINT
+390 LDAEAVRDTENNINT
-405 ARRDNQPCEI
+405 ARQDNQPCDN
-415 MEQTQCDT
+415 MEQTQIDI
-423 ISCDSGSC
+423 ISCDPSSS

-439 SENNRNLLSPCQ
+439 SNTNRNHLSPCQ
-451 PITGQ
+451 PKSGQ
-456 NPHLQLFPDS
+456 KPQLQLFPDN
-466 QWEASPPSHLHL
+466 QWE
-478 PPIDFSC
+478 
-485 MHLQKEGHDPVPAY
+485 DPVPAF
-499 KSWQDDNES
+499 KSWQDEGDG

-519 MVPLPPLHLEEEGEE
+519 MDRLPPLLLEEEGEE
-534 AEEEGGQD
+534 EEEEEEEEEDGGQD
-542 ASPSSSRSHPH
+542 ASPSSSRSHPP

-561 FGAHSAQRFLQQ
+561 FGAHGAQRFVQQ
-573 DLDATSP
+573 DPDATSP

-686 YSSPSSSPSSSSSSS
+686 SSPSYSSSSS

-709 HHTLTPP
+709 NHTLTSP
-716 LHPYSGLSSRPYH
+716 LHPYSGLSSKAF

-738 ELGPQTRPRSNT
+738 ELGPLTRPRSNT

-763 HDAAVEAKGQ
+763 HDAEVKDQ

-781 ELIQRRVKGKR
+781 ELIQQRVKGKR

-832 REERLVVKPLYD
+832 REERMVVKPLYD

-854 RVSITPVTV
+854 RVSITPITV
-863 SPSSKRRSQTLQPI
+863 SPSSKRRTQTLQPI

-896 RKDKE
+896 RKEKEE
-901 GGEEEER
+901 GGGEKVER
-908 EEEREE
+908 EEEKEDEEDEEDEE
-914 EEEEEEEEEAESSGG
+914 EEGESSGG

-939 VDVMTPTDGP
+939 VDLVTSSEGSKTRSHTP
-949 ARSQNQPD
+949 PD
-957 QQSNCPMTAKME
+957 PSLRGKME
-969 EGSGRLALDLRLS
+969 EGSGKLALDLRLS

-1007 KTIREFEEDFYQHNG
+1007 KTIREFEEEFYQHNG
-1022 RNVQKEDRVPMLE
+1022 RNVQKEDRVPRLE

>member
-1 MRKSVSPLPGNEGGS
+1 MRKSVSPLPCNEGGS
-16 SAGTTRV
+16 SASTTRV

-30 VTRTHTINGH
+30 VTRTHTISGH
-40 EVPALVKHIVEYI
+40 EVPALVKHIVDYI

-80 YDSGEEVELEKE
+80 YDSGEEVELEKD
-92 ADLASAVSLLRLF
+92 ADLASVVSLLRLF

-110 EPVIPTAM
+110 EPVIPTAI

-127 DYSNEEELCRNLK
+127 DYSNEEDLCRNLK

-211 QEGLFDSE
+211 QDGLFDSE

-237 ELLDDERCEAECE
+237 ELLDDEKCEAECE

-271 DDSPAASSH
+271 VECPTASSH

-291 AEIIQRTIRAAVE
+291 AEIIQQTIRAAVK
-304 QHFFDLKTSIDQDLS
+304 QHFFDLKTSIGQDLS
-319 NYDSAGVSPSEPDD
+319 NYDSQGVSPNEPADQ
-333 HGCHG
+333 GCHG

-357 PLIQTEQ
+357 PLTQTEKLIQ
-364 HIQQSQTDTQDSL
+364 HSQKDTQDSL
-377 DSGAALEESSGME
+377 DCGATLQESSGMD
-390 LDADAVRDAENNINT
+390 LDAEAVRDAENNVNS
-405 ARRDNQPCEI
+405 ASLDDQPCDI
-415 MEQTQCDT
+415 MEQTQTDT
-423 ISCDSGSC
+423 ISCDSSSC

-439 SENNRNLLSPCQ
+439 SNTNMNHLSPCQ
-451 PITGQ
+451 PNSGH
-456 NPHLQLFPDS
+456 NPHLQLFPDN

-485 MHLQKEGHDPVPAY
+485 MHLQKEGQDPVPAF

-519 MVPLPPLHLEEEGEE
+519 MLPLPLLPLEEDGEE
-534 AEEEGGQD
+534 DEEEGGQGT
-542 ASPSSSRSHPH
+542 SPSSSRSHPH

-561 FGAHSAQRFLQQ
+561 FGAHGAQRFLQK
-573 DLDATSP
+573 DPDAISP

-586 RRASFGSKEAMRG
+586 RRASVGSKEAMRG
-599 GDSVTHQLTKKL
+599 GDSMTHQLTKKL

-632 PSHGDK
+632 PSHGDR

-686 YSSPSSSPSSSSSSS
+686 SFPSSFS

-709 HHTLTPP
+709 HHTLTPL
-716 LHPYSGLSSRPYH
+716 LHPYSGLSSRLYH

-750 LPKSFGSTLDQGA
+750 LPKSFGSTLDQGPC
-763 HDAAVEAKGQ
+763 DAAGEVKGQ
-773 HPTREETL
+773 RPTIEETL
-781 ELIQRRVKGKR
+781 EIIQCRVKGKR

-863 SPSSKRRSQTLQPI
+863 SPSSKRRTQTLQPI

-896 RKDKE
+896 RKEKE
-901 GGEEEER
+901 GGEEDEK

-914 EEEEEEEEEAESSGG
+914 EEEEDDEEEGESSGG
-929 EMQSSEVIMA
+929 EMQSSDVIMA
-939 VDVMTPTDGP
+939 VDFMTSSDESIS
-949 ARSQNQPD
+949 SQK
-957 QQSNCPMTAKME
+957 QSDRHRDCPMTAKVE
-969 EGSGRLALDLRLS
+969 EGSGKLALDLRLS

-1022 RNVQKEDRVPMLE
+1022 RNVLKEDRVPMLE

>member
-1 MRKSVSPLPGNEGGS
+1 MRKSVSPFPGNEGEG

-23 FGVPLEE
+23 FGIPLEE
-30 VTRTHTINGH
+30 VTRTHTVSGV
-40 EVPALVKHIVEYI
+40 EVPALVKHLVDYI
-53 EEHGHLDLEGLFL
+53 EEHGQLDLEGLFL

-110 EPVIPTAM
+110 EPVIPTAL
-118 QGHILQLHQ
+118 QGHILQLYQ

-140 YLLQQLPQLNYG
+140 YLLQQLPHMNYG

-167 QQESWNIGTLAA
+167 QPESWNVGALAA

-191 GEDLRDQESVSRVLA
+191 REDIQDQESVSRVLA

-219 DDDVSTTND
+219 DDDVSTTNEN
-228 YSSINEQIT
+228 SSINEQIT
-237 ELLDDERCEAECE
+237 ELCDDDKCEAECE

-261 SSDSPQHTHT
+261 ASDSPTHTHS
-271 DDSPAASSH
+271 DDPTASSH
-280 LSPISILPADS
+280 LSPMSILPADS

-304 QHFFDLKTSIDQDLS
+304 QHFFELKTSITQDLS
-319 NYDSAGVSPSEPDD
+319 VYESQGMSPSEPEES
-333 HGCHG
+333 GCH
-338 DEEQQTD
+338 DNEEEQTD
-345 PEDSP
+345 PEESP
-350 CDTEGET
+350 CNIDRET
-357 PLIQTEQ
+357 PHEQTKQ
-364 HIQQSQTDTQDSL
+364 QRQQSQREPEASMD
-377 DSGAALEESSGME
+377 AAADLEESTWMD
-390 LDADAVRDAENNINT
+390 LDSEAVMDAEENFNT
-405 ARRDNQPCEI
+405 ARQDNQPLDA
-415 MEQTQCDT
+415 MEQTVS
-423 ISCDSGSC
+423 INCDSDSFG
-431 RCDQNANT
+431 CDQNANT
-439 SENNRNLLSPCQ
+439 SETNRNHMSACQ
-451 PITGQ
+451 TNSGHS
-456 NPHLQLFPDS
+456 PHLQLFPDN
-466 QWEASPPSHLHL
+466 QWEASPLSHLHL

-485 MHLQKEGHDPVPAY
+485 MHLQKEGQDPVPAF
-499 KSWQDDNES
+499 KSWQDDTDS

-519 MVPLPPLHLEEEGEE
+519 MVPLLPLRLEHDGEEDEGE
-534 AEEEGGQD
+534 GLPD
-542 ASPSSSRSHPH
+542 DSPSSSRSHPH
-553 LLARRFLD
+553 ILARRFLD
-561 FGAHSAQRFLQQ
+561 FGAHSTQRFLQQ
-573 DLDATSP
+573 DPEACSP
-580 TKAQRP
+580 SKAQRP
-586 RRASFGSKEAMRG
+586 RRASFGSREAVR

-632 PSHGDK
+632 PSHADK

-652 KIRRQIKGRQ
+652 KIRRQIKGRL
-662 HHLLPR
+662 HLLSPR

-678 SYRRHHAP
+678 SHRGLPAP
-686 YSSPSSSPSSSSSSS
+686 SSPSSSP
-701 SSSICSPP
+701 
-709 HHTLTPP
+709 HHNPSLP
-716 LHPYSGLSSRPYH
+716 LHPASGLSSRPFH
-729 LNAKHRAES
+729 LNAKHCAES

-750 LPKSFGSTLDQGA
+750 LPKSFGSTLDQGS
-763 HDAAVEAKGQ
+763 HDVTGEVRGPR
-773 HPTREETL
+773 PTKEETL
-781 ELIQRRVKGKR
+781 ELIQHCVKGKR

-813 TVLQKNLLHYEGL
+813 MVLQKNLLHYEGL

-844 RYRLVKQMLT
+844 RYRLVKQMLA

-883 HFWEEIKEEEEDE
+883 HFWEEIKEEEEE
-896 RKDKE
+896 EQK
-901 GGEEEER
+901 GGEEEEER
-908 EEEREE
+908 DDEEDDEEEG
-914 EEEEEEEEEAESSGG
+914 ESSGG

-939 VDVMTPTDGP
+939 LETMTPSGGSV
-949 ARSQNQPD
+949 RSQPD
-957 QQSNCPMTAKME
+957 GLGDKME

-995 LWKARAEKKKLR
+995 LWKARSEKKKLR

-1035 EYREYKRIKAKLRLL
+1035 KYREYKRIKAKLRLL

>member
-16 SAGTTRV
+16 SANTTRV

-30 VTRTHTINGH
+30 VTRTHTISGH

-110 EPVIPTAM
+110 EPVIPTAI

-250 ELPQDGEEGPA
+250 ELPQDGDEGPA
-261 SSDSPQHTHT
+261 SSDSPRHTHT

-304 QHFFDLKTSIDQDLS
+304 QHFFELKTSIDQDLS
-319 NYDSAGVSPSEPDD
+319 NYDSQGGSPSEPADQ
-333 HGCHG
+333 GCHG
-338 DEEQQTD
+338 DEEPQTD

-357 PLIQTEQ
+357 PLTQADQRT
-364 HIQQSQTDTQDSL
+364 QQKDAQDSL
-377 DSGAALEESSGME
+377 DSGAALEESSGMD
-390 LDADAVRDAENNINT
+390 LDAEAVRDAENNIDT
-405 ARRDNQPCEI
+405 ARQENQACDI
-415 MEQTQCDT
+415 MEQTQTDT
-423 ISCDSGSC
+423 LSCDLSSC

-439 SENNRNLLSPCQ
+439 SENNRNHLSPCQ
-451 PITGQ
+451 PNSGH
-456 NPHLQLFPDS
+456 NPHLQLFPDN

-519 MVPLPPLHLEEEGEE
+519 MVPLPPLPLEEEGEVD
-534 AEEEGGQD
+534 EEEGGQD

-573 DLDATSP
+573 DPDATSP

-686 YSSPSSSPSSSSSSS
+686 SSPSSSSS

-750 LPKSFGSTLDQGA
+750 LPKSFGSTLDQGTY
-763 HDAAVEAKGQ
+763 DAAVEVKGQ
-773 HPTREETL
+773 RPTREETL
-781 ELIQRRVKGKR
+781 DLIQRRVKGKR

-896 RKDKE
+896 RKE
-901 GGEEEER
+901 REAGEDDER
-908 EEEREE
+908 EEEREDEE
-914 EEEEEEEEEAESSGG
+914 EEEEEEEGESSGG

-939 VDVMTPTDGP
+939 VDLVSPTDGP
-949 ARSQNQPD
+949 VRSQNQPD
-957 QQSNCPMTAKME
+957 RQSDCPMTAKLE

-1007 KTIREFEEDFYQHNG
+1007 KTIREFEEDFYQRNG

>member
-16 SAGTTRV
+16 SANTTRV

-30 VTRTHTINGH
+30 VTRTHTISGH

-110 EPVIPTAM
+110 EPVIPTAI

-250 ELPQDGEEGPA
+250 ELPQDGDEGPA
-261 SSDSPQHTHT
+261 SSDSPQHTRT
-271 DDSPAASSH
+271 DDGPAASSH
-280 LSPISILPADS
+280 LSPISILPTDS

-304 QHFFDLKTSIDQDLS
+304 QHFFELKTSIDQDLS
-319 NYDSAGVSPSEPDD
+319 NYDSQGGSPSEPADQ
-333 HGCHG
+333 GCHG
-338 DEEQQTD
+338 DEEPQTD

-357 PLIQTEQ
+357 PLTQADQLT
-364 HIQQSQTDTQDSL
+364 QQKDIQDSL
-377 DSGAALEESSGME
+377 DSGAALEESSGMD
-390 LDADAVRDAENNINT
+390 LDAEAVRDAENNINT
-405 ARRDNQPCEI
+405 ARQDNQACDI
-415 MEQTQCDT
+415 MEQTQTDT
-423 ISCDSGSC
+423 ISCDLSSC

-439 SENNRNLLSPCQ
+439 SENNRNHLSPCQ
-451 PITGQ
+451 PNSGH
-456 NPHLQLFPDS
+456 NPHLQLFPDN
-466 QWEASPPSHLHL
+466 QWE
-478 PPIDFSC
+478 
-485 MHLQKEGHDPVPAY
+485 DPVPAY

-519 MVPLPPLHLEEEGEE
+519 MVPLPPLPLEEEGEVD
-534 AEEEGGQD
+534 EEEGGQD

-573 DLDATSP
+573 DPDATSP

-652 KIRRQIKGRQ
+652 KIRRQIKD
-662 HHLLPR
+662 
-668 STLRHQALLH
+668 
-678 SYRRHHAP
+678 
-686 YSSPSSSPSSSSSSS
+686 
-701 SSSICSPP
+701 
-709 HHTLTPP
+709 
-716 LHPYSGLSSRPYH
+716 
-729 LNAKHRAES
+729 AKHRAES

-750 LPKSFGSTLDQGA
+750 LPKSFGSTLDQGTY
-763 HDAAVEAKGQ
+763 DAAVEVKGQ
-773 HPTREETL
+773 RPTREETL
-781 ELIQRRVKGKR
+781 DLIQRRVKGKR

-896 RKDKE
+896 RKE
-901 GGEEEER
+901 REAGEDDER
-908 EEEREE
+908 EEEREDEE
-914 EEEEEEEEEAESSGG
+914 EEEEEEEGESSGG
-929 EMQSSEVIMA
+929 EMQSPEVIMA
-939 VDVMTPTDGP
+939 VDLVSPTDGP
-949 ARSQNQPD
+949 VRSQNQPD
-957 QQSNCPMTAKME
+957 RQSDCPMTAKLE

-1007 KTIREFEEDFYQHNG
+1007 KTIREFEEDFYQRNG

>member
-1 MRKSVSPLPGNEGGS
+1 MRKSVSLLPGNEGEGS
-16 SAGTTRV
+16 ASTARV

-30 VTRTHTINGH
+30 VTRMHTVSGH
-40 EVPALVKHIVEYI
+40 EVPALVKHIVDYI
-53 EEHGHLDLEGLFL
+53 VEHGHLDLQGLFL
-66 VNGNAERVDWLRQR
+66 VNGNAERVDWLRRR

-110 EPVIPTAM
+110 EPVIPTAL

-127 DYSNEEELCRNLK
+127 DYRSKEELFSNLK
-140 YLLQQLPQLNYG
+140 NLLQQLPQLNYC

-158 RFLASVASL
+158 RFLSSVASL
-167 QQESWNIGTLAA
+167 QQESWNIGALAA

-191 GEDLRDQESVSRVLA
+191 GDDLRDQESVSRVLA

-219 DDDVSTTND
+219 DEDISSTND
-228 YSSINEQIT
+228 YSSLNEPIT
-237 ELLDDERCEAECE
+237 ELLDDDKCEVECE
-250 ELPQDGEEGPA
+250 ELPQDSEEGPTV
-261 SSDSPQHTHT
+261 SDFQQNT

-280 LSPISILPADS
+280 LSSISILPADS
-291 AEIIQRTIRAAVE
+291 TDIIQRSIRAAVE
-304 QHFFDLKTSIDQDLS
+304 HHLLELKSSINHDLS
-319 NYDSAGVSPSEPDD
+319 SYDSQGLSPTEPEDED
-333 HGCHG
+333 HHG
-338 DEEQQTD
+338 NEEHHTD
-345 PEDSP
+345 PEDRLCSP
-350 CDTEGET
+350 EKDV
-357 PLIQTEQ
+357 
-364 HIQQSQTDTQDSL
+364 QQPERHQQPINTQDPLGSVT
-377 DSGAALEESSGME
+377 SMEEGSGMDIDAKAAG
-390 LDADAVRDAENNINT
+390 DADSNLNT
-405 ARRDNQPCEI
+405 ASQDHRLFES
-415 MEQTQCDT
+415 MEQTIT
-423 ISCDSGSC
+423 EISDSDVS

-439 SENNRNLLSPCQ
+439 SETNRNQPSSCQ
-451 PITGQ
+451 QKSGQ
-456 NPHLQLFPDS
+456 DSHLQLFPDN

-485 MHLQKEGHDPVPAY
+485 MHLQKEGQDPVPAF
-499 KSWQDDNES
+499 KSWQDDSES

-519 MVPLPPLHLEEEGEE
+519 IVPLPLLRLEDDGEEEEGE
-534 AEEEGGQD
+534 GVQD
-542 ASPSSSRSHPH
+542 DSLSSSRTHPH
-553 LLARRFLD
+553 IPARRFLD
-561 FGAHSAQRFLQQ
+561 FGAHSTHRFLQ
-573 DLDATSP
+573 DSDATSP
-580 TKAQRP
+580 TKAPRQ
-586 RRASFGSKEAMRG
+586 RRASFGSRDVMR

-632 PSHGDK
+632 PSHAEK

-652 KIRRQIKGRQ
+652 KIRRQIKD
-662 HHLLPR
+662 
-668 STLRHQALLH
+668 
-678 SYRRHHAP
+678 
-686 YSSPSSSPSSSSSSS
+686 
-701 SSSICSPP
+701 
-709 HHTLTPP
+709 
-716 LHPYSGLSSRPYH
+716 
-729 LNAKHRAES
+729 AKHCAES

-750 LPKSFGSTLDQGA
+750 LPKSFGSTLDQGLSDTA
-763 HDAAVEAKGQ
+763 MEVRGP

-781 ELIQRRVKGKR
+781 DLIQRRVKGKR

-813 TVLQKNLLHYEGL
+813 VVLQKNLLHYEGL

-832 REERLVVKPLYD
+832 KEERLVVKPLYE

-854 RVSITPVTV
+854 RVSITPATV
-863 SPSSKRRSQTLQPI
+863 SPSSKRRTQTLQPI

-883 HFWEEIKEEEEDE
+883 HFWEEFK
-896 RKDKE
+896 
-901 GGEEEER
+901 
-908 EEEREE
+908 EE
-914 EEEEEEEEEAESSGG
+914 EEEERKVVEEEERDEDDEEEEEGESSGG
-929 EMQSSEVIMA
+929 EMQSPDVIMTF
-939 VDVMTPTDGP
+939 DSGTPTDVSG
-949 ARSQNQPD
+949 RSQSPHDGQGH
-957 QQSNCPMTAKME
+957 CPMTDKME

>member
-1 MRKSVSPLPGNEGGS
+1 MRKSVPLLPGNEGGS
-16 SAGTTRV
+16 SASTTRV

-30 VTRTHTINGH
+30 VTRTHTISGH
-40 EVPALVKHIVEYI
+40 EVPALVKHIVDYI

-110 EPVIPTAM
+110 EPIIPTAI
-118 QGHILQLHQ
+118 QGHILQLYQ
-127 DYSNEEELCRNLK
+127 DYSNEEELYRNMK

-167 QQESWNIGTLAA
+167 QQESWNIGALAA

-228 YSSINEQIT
+228 YSSINEQVLPIT
-237 ELLDDERCEAECE
+237 LY
-250 ELPQDGEEGPA
+250 
-261 SSDSPQHTHT
+261 SNY
-271 DDSPAASSH
+271 SH

-291 AEIIQRTIRAAVE
+291 FSF
-304 QHFFDLKTSIDQDLS
+304 H
-319 NYDSAGVSPSEPDD
+319 
-333 HGCHG
+333 
-338 DEEQQTD
+338 
-345 PEDSP
+345 
-350 CDTEGET
+350 
-357 PLIQTEQ
+357 PLFIC
-364 HIQQSQTDTQDSL
+364 S
-377 DSGAALEESSGME
+377 
-390 LDADAVRDAENNINT
+390 
-405 ARRDNQPCEI
+405 
-415 MEQTQCDT
+415 
-423 ISCDSGSC
+423 
-431 RCDQNANT
+431 
-439 SENNRNLLSPCQ
+439 LLSP
-451 PITGQ
+451 
-456 NPHLQLFPDS
+456 
-466 QWEASPPSHLHL
+466 
-478 PPIDFSC
+478 
-485 MHLQKEGHDPVPAY
+485 DPVPAY
-499 KSWQDDNES
+499 KSWQDDNEN
-508 GEAQLSPLAGR
+508 GEAQLSPLASR
-519 MVPLPPLHLEEEGEE
+519 MVPLPL
-534 AEEEGGQD
+534 
-542 ASPSSSRSHPH
+542 
-553 LLARRFLD
+553 RFLD

-573 DLDATSP
+573 DPDATSP
-580 TKAQRP
+580 TKTQRP

-625 EKERNYK
+625 EKEMNYK

-652 KIRRQIKGRQ
+652 KIRRQIKD
-662 HHLLPR
+662 
-668 STLRHQALLH
+668 
-678 SYRRHHAP
+678 
-686 YSSPSSSPSSSSSSS
+686 
-701 SSSICSPP
+701 
-709 HHTLTPP
+709 
-716 LHPYSGLSSRPYH
+716 
-729 LNAKHRAES
+729 AKHRAET
-738 ELGPQTRPRSNT
+738 ELGPQTRSRSNT
-750 LPKSFGSTLDQGA
+750 LPKSFGSTLD
-763 HDAAVEAKGQ
+763 HSYDTAAEVKGPR
-773 HPTREETL
+773 PTREETL
-781 ELIQRRVKGKR
+781 ELIERRVKGKR

-813 TVLQKNLLHYEGL
+813 TVLQKNLLHYEDL

-854 RVSITPVTV
+854 RVSITPITM
-863 SPSSKRRSQTLQPI
+863 SPSSKRRIQTLQPI

-883 HFWEEIKEEEEDE
+883 HFWEEIREEEEDE
-896 RKDKE
+896 
-901 GGEEEER
+901 
-908 EEEREE
+908 
-914 EEEEEEEEEAESSGG
+914 
-929 EMQSSEVIMA
+929 
-939 VDVMTPTDGP
+939 
-949 ARSQNQPD
+949 SQNQPET
-957 QQSNCPMTAKME
+957 QSDCSMRAKLE

-1007 KTIREFEEDFYQHNG
+1007 KSIREFEENFYQHNG

>member
-1 MRKSVSPLPGNEGGS
+1 MRKSVSPSPGNEGGS
-16 SAGTTRV
+16 SASTARV

-30 VTRTHTINGH
+30 VSRTHTISGH
-40 EVPALVKHIVEYI
+40 EVPALVKHIVDYI

-110 EPVIPTAM
+110 EPVIPTAI

-167 QQESWNIGTLAA
+167 QQESWNIGALAA

-191 GEDLRDQESVSRVLA
+191 GEDLRDQESVSKVLA
-206 ELLDN
+206 DLLDN

-237 ELLDDERCEAECE
+237 ELLDDEKCEAECE
-250 ELPQDGEEGPA
+250 ELPQDGEEGPSA
-261 SSDSPQHTHT
+261 SDSPQHACT
-271 DDSPAASSH
+271 DDGPAASSH

-319 NYDSAGVSPSEPDD
+319 NYDSQGVSPSEPADR
-333 HGCHG
+333 GCHG

-350 CDTEGET
+350 CHTEGET

-364 HIQQSQTDTQDSL
+364 HIQQSQKDKQNSL
-377 DSGAALEESSGME
+377 DSVTILEESSGMD
-390 LDADAVRDAENNINT
+390 LDAEAVRDAENNFNT
-405 ARRDNQPCEI
+405 ARQDNQPLDT
-415 MEQTQCDT
+415 MEQTVT
-423 ISCDSGSC
+423 ITCDSSSC
-431 RCDQNANT
+431 HCDQNANT
-439 SENNRNLLSPCQ
+439 SENNRNHLSPCQ
-451 PITGQ
+451 PNSGH
-456 NPHLQLFPDS
+456 NPHLQLFPDN

-485 MHLQKEGHDPVPAY
+485 MHLQREGQDPVPAF
-499 KSWQDDNES
+499 KSWQDDSES

-519 MVPLPPLHLEEEGEE
+519 MVPLPPLLLEEEGEE
-534 AEEEGGQD
+534 EEREGGQD
-542 ASPSSSRSHPH
+542 DSPSSSRSHPH

-561 FGAHSAQRFLQQ
+561 FGAHSSQRFLQQ

-652 KIRRQIKGRQ
+652 KIRRQIKD
-662 HHLLPR
+662 
-668 STLRHQALLH
+668 
-678 SYRRHHAP
+678 
-686 YSSPSSSPSSSSSSS
+686 
-701 SSSICSPP
+701 
-709 HHTLTPP
+709 
-716 LHPYSGLSSRPYH
+716 
-729 LNAKHRAES
+729 AKHRAES

-750 LPKSFGSTLDQGA
+750 LPKSFGSTLDQSFY
-763 HDAAVEAKGQ
+763 DAAGEVKGP

-781 ELIQRRVKGKR
+781 ELIQRKVKGKR

-798 DDIKKMTKEQLSCEK
+798 EDIKKMTKEQLSCEK
-813 TVLQKNLLHYEGL
+813 TVLQKNLLYYEGL

-854 RVSITPVTV
+854 RVSITPITV

-896 RKDKE
+896 RKA
-901 GGEEEER
+901 GG
-908 EEEREE
+908 
-914 EEEEEEEEEAESSGG
+914 EEEEEEAARRRRRRRRRGRRRG
-929 EMQSSEVIMA
+929 
-939 VDVMTPTDGP
+939 MT
-949 ARSQNQPD
+949 R
-957 QQSNCPMTAKME
+957 KKK
-969 EGSGRLALDLRLS
+969 RRRR
-982 SSNASSMPELLEQ
+982 
-995 LWKARAEKKKLR
+995 ARAA
-1007 KTIREFEEDFYQHNG
+1007 EE
-1022 RNVQKEDRVPMLE
+1022 RCRAP
-1035 EYREYKRIKAKLRLL
+1035 R
-1050 EVLISKQDSSK
+1050 SSWP
-1061 SI
+1061 STS

>member
-1 MRKSVSPLPGNEGGS
+1 MRKSVSLLPGNEGGS

-30 VTRTHTINGH
+30 VSHTQTISGH
-40 EVPALVKHIVEYI
+40 EVPALVKHIVDYI

-110 EPVIPTAM
+110 EPVIPTAI

-127 DYSNEEELCRNLK
+127 DYSSEEELCRNLK

-167 QQESWNIGTLAA
+167 QQESWNIGALAA
-179 VFGPDIFHLSTE
+179 VFGPDIFHLSSE
-191 GEDLRDQESVSRVLA
+191 GEDLRDQETVSRVLA

-211 QEGLFDSE
+211 QDCLFDSE

-237 ELLDDERCEAECE
+237 ELLDDDKCEAECE
-250 ELPQDGEEGPA
+250 ELPQDEEEGPT
-261 SSDSPQHTHT
+261 SSDSPQHNHT

-280 LSPISILPADS
+280 LSPISILPTDS

-304 QHFFDLKTSIDQDLS
+304 QHFFDLKTSIDHGLS
-319 NYDSAGVSPSEPDD
+319 NYDSQGMSPSEPSDE
-333 HGCHG
+333 GCHG

-345 PEDSP
+345 PEDTP

-357 PLIQTEQ
+357 PLKDREQ
-364 HIQQSQTDTQDSL
+364 HMQQSQTDTQDSL
-377 DSGAALEESSGME
+377 DSGTSPVKSSGMDME
-390 LDADAVRDAENNINT
+390 ADAVRDAENNLNT
-405 ARRDNQPCEI
+405 ARQDNQPCDS
-415 MEQTQCDT
+415 MDQTDT
-423 ISCDSGSC
+423 GTCQDPSSC

-439 SENNRNLLSPCQ
+439 SETNRNHLSPCQ
-451 PITGQ
+451 PNSGLK
-456 NPHLQLFPDS
+456 PHLQLFPDN
-466 QWEASPPSHLHL
+466 QWED
-478 PPIDFSC
+478 PI
-485 MHLQKEGHDPVPAY
+485 PAY
-499 KSWQDDNES
+499 KSWQDES
-508 GEAQLSPLAGR
+508 ECGEAQLSPLAGR
-519 MVPLPPLHLEEEGEE
+519 MLPLPLLPLEEDGEDEEEGEV
-534 AEEEGGQD
+534 GQD
-542 ASPSSSRSHPH
+542 TSPSSSRSHPH

-573 DLDATSP
+573 DSDATSP

-599 GDSVTHQLTKKL
+599 GGDSVTHQLTKKL

-618 KQFEEQF
+618 KQFDEQF

-652 KIRRQIKGRQ
+652 KIRRQIKD
-662 HHLLPR
+662 
-668 STLRHQALLH
+668 
-678 SYRRHHAP
+678 
-686 YSSPSSSPSSSSSSS
+686 
-701 SSSICSPP
+701 
-709 HHTLTPP
+709 
-716 LHPYSGLSSRPYH
+716 
-729 LNAKHRAES
+729 AKHRAES
-738 ELGPQTRPRSNT
+738 ELGPLTRPRSNT
-750 LPKSFGSTLDQGA
+750 LPKSFGSTLDQSA
-763 HDAAVEAKGQ
+763 HDAAGDAKGS

-781 ELIQRRVKGKR
+781 EMIQCRVKGKK

-854 RVSITPVTV
+854 RVSITPITV

-883 HFWEEIKEEEEDE
+883 HFWEEIKEEEEE
-896 RKDKE
+896 EQK
-901 GGEEEER
+901 GGGGAAEEEEKEEER
-908 EEEREE
+908 EEEDDEE
-914 EEEEEEEEEAESSGG
+914 EEEEGESSGG
-929 EMQSSEVIMA
+929 EMQGSEVIMA
-939 VDVMTPTDGP
+939 VDLVTPIDRQG
-949 ARSQNQPD
+949 RSQD
-957 QQSNCPMTAKME
+957 QSDPQSDCPMRAKLE

-995 LWKARAEKKKLR
+995 LWKTRAEKKKMR

-1022 RNVQKEDRVPMLE
+1022 RNVMKEDRVPMLD
-1035 EYREYKRIKAKLRLL
+1035 EYRAYKRIKAKLRLL